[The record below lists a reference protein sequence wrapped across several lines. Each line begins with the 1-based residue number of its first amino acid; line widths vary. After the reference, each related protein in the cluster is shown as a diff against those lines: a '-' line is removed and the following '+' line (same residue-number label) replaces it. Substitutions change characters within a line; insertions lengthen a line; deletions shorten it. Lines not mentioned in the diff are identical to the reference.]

1 MSPEYLHSKSYMDG
15 SLMNLLHGNLHL
27 LSNKSL
33 KTLVS
38 YYEKGTLSLKD
49 QSLLRNEITQHLDMS
64 KVQLSQD

>member
-1 MSPEYLHSKSYMDG
+1 MSPEYLQNKSCMDG

-38 YYEKGTLSLKD
+38 YYEKGTLSLRD
-49 QSLLRNEITQHLDMS
+49 QGLLRNEITQHLDMS
-64 KVQLSQD
+64 KVPPLQD

>member
-1 MSPEYLHSKSYMDG
+1 MSPEYLHSKNYMDG

-38 YYEKGTLSLKD
+38 YYENGTLSLKD
-49 QSLLRNEITQHLDMS
+49 QSSLQKEITQHLDMS
-64 KVQLSQD
+64 KVPPLQD